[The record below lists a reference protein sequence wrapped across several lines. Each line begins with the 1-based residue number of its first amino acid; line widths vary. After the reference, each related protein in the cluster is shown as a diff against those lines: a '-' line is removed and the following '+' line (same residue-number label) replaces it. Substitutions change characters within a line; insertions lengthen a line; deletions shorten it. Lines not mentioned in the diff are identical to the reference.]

1 MFFTLKLFS
10 NDRLLSFFFRF
21 KMFHILS
28 HGRGIYFITPPFVV
42 GISVHMDHHKELK
55 LLSLL
60 SYLALSY
67 FLIFL
72 FNLFGF
78 NSIRKMF
85 QLKSSIFL
93 LKVYQIC
100 FIFSLLVVGLK
111 YPLFFTFQVI

>member
-1 MFFTLKLFS
+1 MFFNLKLFS
-10 NDRLLSFFFRF
+10 NDRLLSVFFRF

-78 NSIRKMF
+78 NSFRK
-85 QLKSSIFL
+85 IFL
-93 LKVYQIC
+93 SKKLK
-100 FIFSLLVVGLK
+100 FSFESVSDMFYFV
-111 YPLFFTFQVI
+111 FTSCWFTISIVFTFQVI